1 MANHKYSYPTEL
13 TLTYSNDFEYRK
25 SLRQLFQM
33 NSTTYPDIINADI
46 DPVSRDELEYDEQS
60 TTRAMNFVIEQTRS
74 NPLFYALYEQAA
86 TFMFSTDID
95 IGLAVLFSYDYM
107 LLFHNC
113 LKDYFKSLPDNTDTF
128 QTENENY
135 QILHKKIFTK
145 R

>member
-1 MANHKYSYPTEL
+1 MAIREYSYPTEL
-13 TLTYSNDFEYRK
+13 TLNYSNDFEYRK

-86 TFMFSTDID
+86 TFMF
-95 IGLAVLFSYDYM
+95 
-107 LLFHNC
+107 
-113 LKDYFKSLPDNTDTF
+113 
-128 QTENENY
+128 
-135 QILHKKIFTK
+135 
-145 R
+145 